1 MAVVTQSVA
10 VLILAASRLVV
21 KRSMPPRNTLEYDF
35 HPVASKNAKREV
47 INEDFSIE
55 FRYTSSVTLSQSFS
69 TEKPFST
76 ISESPRSSLVFE
88 IRYSNSKQ
96 LLEQY
101 MLSASCL
108 SLLST
113 CEQSYSYEFLG

>member
-1 MAVVTQSVA
+1 MAVVNQPVA

-21 KRSMPPRNTLEYDF
+21 KRSMPPWNTLGYDF
-35 HPVASKNAKREV
+35 RSVASKNANPERL
-47 INEDFSIE
+47 NEDFSIE
-55 FRYTSSVTLSQSFS
+55 SRYNSSVTLKSSS

-76 ISESPRSSLVFE
+76 ISEGPRSSVVFE
-88 IRYSNSKQ
+88 IRYSNGKQ

-108 SLLST
+108 SL
-113 CEQSYSYEFLG
+113 